1 MFETS
6 IYLQKLIFIFARISS
21 FLILFPG
28 ISYKSLPGAVKV
40 TISMAIT
47 YVVYMIT
54 PDVEIID
61 NFLLFGLIMT
71 KEILLGLATGYI
83 IQLIFGITEVAGQF
97 VDFQVGFSMGNT
109 MDPTMGT
116 MASYYG
122 RAYYWMSMAIF
133 FILDIHH
140 YMIQA
145 MIQSFEYIPIG
156 SLELNTIPL
165 EAILFL
171 FARIFEL
178 GFKLA
183 APMIAVVL
191 MTDIVL
197 GIISKSIPQINVLM
211 LGMPIK
217 TGVGFIMTTFLLSW
231 LIESIGYNLS
241 TIPGYMEEF
250 FRLLIS

>member
-1 MFETS
+1 MFATS

-28 ISYKSLPGAVKV
+28 ISYKSLPGAIKV
-40 TISMAIT
+40 TISVAIS
-47 YVVYMIT
+47 YLVYMIT
-54 PDVEIID
+54 PDIELID
-61 NFLLFGLIMT
+61 SIFLFGLIIG
-71 KEILLGLATGYI
+71 KEILFGLATGYI
-83 IQLIFGITEVAGQF
+83 MQLIFAITEVAGQF

-109 MDPTMGT
+109 MDPSMGT

-122 RAYYWMSMAIF
+122 KMYYWMSMAIF
-133 FILDIHH
+133 FILDVHH
-140 YMIQA
+140 HMINA
-145 MIQSFEYIPIG
+145 MIKSFEYIPIG
-156 SLELNTIPL
+156 MVEINQVPL
-165 EAILFL
+165 ESVLIL

-178 GFKLA
+178 GLNLA
-183 APMIAVVL
+183 APMIVVVL
-191 MTDIVL
+191 MMDIIL

-217 TGVGFIMTTFLLSW
+217 TAVGFIMTIFLLPW

-250 FRLLIS
+250 FRIIAQ